1 MHHQYPAEFR
11 QRVLALVDAGARLAD
26 VAVVVGDFSNFGI
39 ADGAAVMVHSVP
51 VVVGS
56 NQRPTG
62 EGGVAVFKWTG
73 SDVLNAAAFRLLQVA
88 A

>member
-1 MHHQYPAEFR
+1 
-11 QRVLALVDAGARLAD
+11 
-26 VAVVVGDFSNFGI
+26 
-39 ADGAAVMVHSVP
+39 MVQSIP

-62 EGGVAVFKWTG
+62 EGGLAVLKWTG